1 MEAVVPRRRIS
12 RTATVQELPIFGTE
26 ATRSELMAIYDERMR
41 QWPVPYE
48 EFFCATR
55 FGRTHVIAS
64 GDRASAPLVLL
75 HPMGAG
81 AQVWSSIIARLSEKH
96 RCYALDT
103 IGDVGK
109 SVLED
114 PDRYPKSGRDY
125 SAWLDDTFAAL
136 DLDIADV
143 VAGSMGGWIAISHA
157 IYAPIRVRRLVLLGP
172 MGLPSVIATA
182 GVLGP
187 MMSAVVRPTEAK
199 RQRLIDRCLGKG
211 ERVNSEYRRWMEL
224 LVECRPRLGQPFH
237 VPGWRLARIKA
248 PTLVFLGGKDGLI
261 GSATSAARRARR
273 IPRSRVE
280 ILPNAG
286 HVMSIDEPDVVGT
299 RIVDFMEQ
307 QPG

>member
-1 MEAVVPRRRIS
+1 VPRRKVS
-12 RTATVQELPIFGTE
+12 GTGPVQELPIFGTE
-26 ATRSELMAIYDERMR
+26 TTRSELVAIYDERMR

-48 EFFCATR
+48 ECFVATR

-64 GDRASAPLVLL
+64 GDPTSAPLVLL

-81 AQVWSSIIARLSEKH
+81 AQVWSSIIACLSEKH

-109 SVLED
+109 SVLD
-114 PDRYPKSGRDY
+114 DVDRYPKSGRDY
-125 SAWLDDTFAAL
+125 SAWLDDTYAEV
-136 DLDIADV
+136 DLDVADV
-143 VAGSMGGWIAISHA
+143 VAGSMGGWIAINHA
-157 IYAPIRVRRLVLLGP
+157 IYAPNRVRRLVLLGP
-172 MGLPSVIATA
+172 MGLPSLIATA

-187 MMSAVVRPTEAK
+187 MMSAVLRPTKAK

-224 LVECRPRLGQPFH
+224 LVECRPRVGQPVH

-248 PTLVFLGGKDGLI
+248 PTLVFLGAKDGLI

-273 IPRSRVE
+273 IPRSQVD

-286 HVMSIDEPDVVGT
+286 HVMSIDEPDVVGN
-299 RIVDFMEQ
+299 RIVEFLES
-307 QPG
+307 QPT